1 MALNAAQ
8 IARRTGKITGSRIA
22 CLMQG
27 DQAKIMDLY
36 NEFIGEKLP
45 DDLED
50 NFQVQLGTET
60 EPLNLRWYERKHRQA
75 VSRRG
80 DFVTHPFLDWAGVT
94 LDGWIDELQCP
105 IECKHNSVRFPM
117 EVLIERY
124 QPQCQWLME
133 CTGADQCALSIIR
146 DNIDPVVEFLERDV
160 GYAAEMRRRG
170 AQFIAAV
177 KLRQPPVE
185 LDPVPAP
192 ADASVVYDMSQS
204 NSWGSSA
211 VTWLETRQ
219 AARDNDDAAKVL
231 KSLVPP
237 DAKKC
242 HGFGVQITRNKV
254 GSLSLREQSA

>member
-22 CLMQG
+22 CLMNG
-27 DQAKIMDLY
+27 DQAKIMRMY
-36 NEFIGEKLP
+36 KEFIGEEVP
-45 DDLED
+45 EDLSD
-50 NFQVQLGTET
+50 VWPVQLGTAT
-60 EPLNLRWYERKHRQA
+60 EEVNINWYERKHRQA
-75 VSRRG
+75 ISRRG

-94 LDGWIDELQCP
+94 LDGWIDELQCV
-105 IECKHNSVRFPM
+105 IEAKHCGGREPM

-124 QPQCQWLME
+124 QPQCQWAME
-133 CTGADQCALSIIR
+133 VTGADVCALSIILGASE
-146 DNIDPVVEFLERDV
+146 PVVEFLERDV

-177 KLRQPPVE
+177 KMHHPPVE

-192 ADASVVYDMSQS
+192 ADASVIYDMSQS

-211 VTWLETRQ
+211 VTWLETGQ
-219 AARDNDDAAKVL
+219 AARDHDDAAKVL

-237 DAKKC
+237 DAKRC
-242 HGFGVQITRNKV
+242 HGFGVQITRSKV
-254 GSLSLREQSA
+254 GSLSLRELRE